1 MSVDEEAG
9 ENLLSQIMGLWIQP
23 EVDKRTLVGKLPKN
37 FDSEKDLEKA
47 QVKMNP
53 FVELDRIRLNE
64 EVNGHMIARYK
75 EGGKKLGERLWKM
88 KWKTI

>member
-1 MSVDEEAG
+1 VSVDEETG

-23 EVDKRTLVGKLPKN
+23 EVDKRILMGKLPKN

-47 QVKMNP
+47 QFIMNP

-64 EVNGHMIARYK
+64 EVNGHIIARYK

-88 KWKTI
+88 KWKTF